1 MPYALRLV
9 GRRVGNGD
17 GRAGALAL
25 LRAAALAVIAAPQSR
40 SQEVSEQH
48 HVEHPKTSQHS
59 GEEQRNGTGER
70 P

>member
-9 GRRVGNGD
+9 GRRVGDGD

-25 LRAAALAVIAAPQSR
+25 LRAAALAIIPAPQHR
-40 SQEVSEQH
+40 SLEVSEQH
-48 HVEHPKTSQHS
+48 HVEHSKADQHS
-59 GEEQRNGTGER
+59 GEEQPNGTGER

>member
-9 GRRVGNGD
+9 GRRVGDGD

-25 LRAAALAVIAAPQSR
+25 LRAAALAIIPAPQHR
-40 SQEVSEQH
+40 SLEVSEQH
-48 HVEHPKTSQHS
+48 HVEHSKVDQHS
-59 GEEQRNGTGER
+59 GEEQPNGTAER